1 MKVTPTNWNPVDI
14 MSYSFV
20 DFVTCLVSTERKFD
34 ILDIIVLNKLTLTQ
48 SSKLVSALCGVPQS
62 SMNLLIERN
71 LESHPN

>member
-1 MKVTPTNWNPVDI
+1 

-20 DFVTCLVSTERKFD
+20 DFVTCLVSTKRKFD
-34 ILDIIVLNKLTLTQ
+34 IRDIIVLNKLTLTQ
-48 SSKLVSALCGVPQS
+48 SKLISALCGVPQS